1 MPQITVPPF
10 VIKELSGRKR
20 TVKLTGRGLPYR
32 PLTLDGE
39 QRVKI
44 TNPAGNPD
52 GYGTIT
58 GPTEGETK
66 INGQWKD
73 KYLFYAEGELPPV
86 ELTTDFDHGGQA
98 NTNGISRGSN
108 STGVSSAIDAIEL
121 VDSMRREGQLLEV
134 SWGHVIRRGY
144 IKSVSQTW
152 TNIHDVEWAINF
164 AWIGR
169 SAPADIPSDFSPASG
184 PLSTGSALRDALDR
198 LSKIL
203 DTPGEVTGDFMSN
216 IRNTLNRIAQFTDQ
230 IEQAAAG
237 LSDQTSLFSPRGIG
251 GTIGSL
257 LGSVVMSAD
266 DLKEQFLS
274 NGWAGIATR
283 PLDQI
288 PFSGFIRDATGTRD
302 AGPPVYLDERE
313 TDPQKLIE
321 AEQQAQ
327 EMLYQRESLQEL
339 RDIRNEALARRIPL
353 VQGDTEVIGNY
364 TARENDN
371 LREVSNLYYGGPS
384 HWREILVYNNLSSS
398 QLVAGQVI
406 VIPRLDVAREDL

>member
-10 VIKELSGRKR
+10 VIKELSGRRR
-20 TVKLTGRGLPYR
+20 TVKLTGRALPYR

-73 KYLFYAEGELPPV
+73 KYLFYDEGEIPPI

-108 STGVSSAIDAIEL
+108 STAVSSAIEAVEL

-134 SWGHVIRRGY
+134 SWGHIIRRGY

-152 TNIHDVEWAINF
+152 SNVHDVEWAINF

-169 SAPADIPSDFSPASG
+169 SAPADIPADFSPAAGS
-184 PLSTGSALRDALDR
+184 LSTGSALRDALDR

-203 DTPGEVTGDFMSN
+203 DTPGELTGDFMSN
-216 IRNTLNRIAQFTDQ
+216 IRNTLNRISQFTNQ

-237 LSDQTSLFSPRGIG
+237 LNDQASLFSPRGIG

-257 LGSVVMSAD
+257 LGSIVMSAD
-266 DLKEQFLS
+266 DLKEQFLE

-288 PFSGFIRDATGTRD
+288 PFSGFLRDATNTRD
-302 AGPPVYLDERE
+302 TSEVI
-313 TDPQKLIE
+313 DPRASIEPDMLIE
-321 AEQQAQ
+321 AERQAQ
-327 EMLYQRESLQEL
+327 EMLYQKEALQEL
-339 RDIRNEALARRIPL
+339 RDIRNEALARRIPF